1 MHPAVENIWIPF
13 NEKLE
18 GVVPYLYADVK
29 NLITIGMGNL
39 VDPVSSA
46 VRLPLRLQD
55 GTLAT
60 RVQII
65 AAWNAV
71 KNDPLCATKGHTYA
85 YKLLANGLHL
95 DPEDVKKLIFS
106 KLKQH
111 DAVFA
116 KRFSAWESRPADAQL
131 AVHSMGWAMGSDF
144 PRKFPRF
151 SKLFEAGAYEAAIV
165 ECEIADAEGTVIE
178 RNRRTKVLLA
188 NAACHGYDPSILR
201 WEC

>member
-1 MHPAVENIWIPF
+1 M
-13 NEKLE
+13 
-18 GVVPYLYADVK
+18 YADVK
-29 NLITIGMGNL
+29 NLITTGLGNL
-39 VDPVSSA
+39 LDATDAKGVALPAPDAWRIVKVQVLRLPWLLPNGVRASAAQVEAAWFA
-46 VRLPLRLQD
+46 VR
-55 GTLAT
+55 
-60 RVQII
+60 
-65 AAWNAV
+65 
-71 KNDPLCATKGHTYA
+71 NDPYSAPRGWTYA
-85 YKLLANGLHL
+85 EAIPANNIRLS
-95 DPEDVKKLIFS
+95 DEDVKKLIFV

-131 AVHSMGWAMGSDF
+131 AIHSMGWAMGSDF

-151 SKLFEAGAYEAAIV
+151 SKLFEAGAYEAAII